1 MSVNPIENGTTV
13 SNFQEADFNAALD
26 NASVSAAAAP
36 EESGD
41 VGDDFMDQLIGQ
53 AVVMGGQFIVMP
65 LAQNLLKEA
74 QEDDE

>member
-1 MSVNPIENGTTV
+1 MSVNPIESGTTV
-13 SNFQEADFNAALD
+13 SNVQEAEFNTALD
-26 NASVSAAAAP
+26 NASVRAAAAA
-36 EESGD
+36 EESGE
-41 VGDDFMDQLIGQ
+41 VSDDFMDQLIGQ

>member
-1 MSVNPIENGTTV
+1 MSVNPIENGTTA
-13 SNFQEADFNAALD
+13 SNYQEAEFNAALD
-26 NASVSAAAAP
+26 NASVRAAAAS

-41 VGDDFMDQLIGQ
+41 VSDDFMDQLIGQ